1 MEKTITAHRRSVRVR
16 SDNSRTVRGSE
27 VTVENIILYVL
38 IGATAGVLSGLLGI
52 GGGIIIVPALVLIIG
67 LTQQEAQGTSLILL
81 TAPLGLLAAWT
92 YYQSGNADL
101 RLAALL
107 GVGFF
112 FGAFVGARIAT
123 SLPNAVL
130 QKIFG
135 VALLLIAIWLLARK

>member
-1 MEKTITAHRRSVRVR
+1 MESV
-16 SDNSRTVRGSE
+16 
-27 VTVENIILYVL
+27 ILYVL
-38 IGATAGVLSGLLGI
+38 IGATAGVLSGLLGV

-92 YYQSGNADL
+92 YYQSGYADL
-101 RLAALL
+101 KLAALL

-123 SLPNAVL
+123 NLPSIVL
-130 QKIFG
+130 QRVFAI
-135 VALLLIAIWLLARK
+135 ALLLIAIWLLVRK